1 MQNLALEADPFDSST
16 IKNKLSL
23 ASFILLQRPAY
34 QEQHGGAVSDK
45 AIMVKGGSG
54 NNEV

>member
-16 IKNKLSL
+16 IKNKLGL

-34 QEQHGGAVSDK
+34 
-45 AIMVKGGSG
+45 
-54 NNEV
+54 